1 MTLEAALI
9 RPSLFKPVVDALIA
23 RLQQRKRREQRRGAE
38 AAMREAIRELLLPQ
52 PDERRVEA
60 RLALARAGGASARDL
75 HLAEAM
81 LVRHRETHAQTRGRS
96 HRSRR
101 RKPAAQA

>member
-1 MTLEAALI
+1 MTLEAALL
-9 RPSLFKPVVDALIA
+9 RPSLFKPVVDALLA

-38 AAMREAIRELLLPQ
+38 AAMREVIRELLLPQ

-60 RLALARAGGASARDL
+60 RLALARASGFAAHELR
-75 HLAEAM
+75 LAEAM
-81 LVRHRETHAQTRGRS
+81 LARHRETRDATRGKS

-101 RKPAAQA
+101 RKPPAQA

>member
-1 MTLEAALI
+1 MTLEAALF
-9 RPSLFKPVVDALIA
+9 RPSLFKPVVDVVLA
-23 RLQQRKRREQRRGAE
+23 RIQKRRRLEMRRSAD
-38 AAMREAIRELLLPQ
+38 AAMRDAIRELLLPQ

-60 RLALARAGGASARDL
+60 RLAQARAGGVSVRDV

-81 LVRHRETHAQTRGRS
+81 LARHQETRDATRGKS

-101 RKPAAQA
+101 RTAVAQA